1 MNDKLK
7 EIAVALGAKE
17 MKKTYDWNGYNVYEA
32 VYNFSESTTIGYPD
46 YALVKGEEVR
56 LADIDEVF
64 EIMRYQYDMENKS
77 KTSQELANDLKEEI

>member
-17 MKKTYDWNGYNVYEA
+17 MKKIYDWNGYEVHEA
-32 VYNFSESTTIGYPD
+32 VYNFSKPAMIGYPD
-46 YALVKGEEVR
+46 YALVKGDGVR

-64 EIMRYQYDMENKS
+64 EIMRHQDDMDNK
-77 KTSQELANDLKEEI
+77 NKEKRKVLEKKYED